1 MGDGNTLFTL
11 RHNGGNLTGTVEG
24 GGGGGFGGNDAS
36 TPIEDGKVNGDQVSF
51 KTGNSMYSGTV
62 KGDRIELQRTMASGT
77 PPPNLAPEPA
87 SSRPAIGPPP
97 DGSDPSR
104 NPNMR
109 PPASIPV
116 VLHRVQR

>member
-1 MGDGNTLFTL
+1 MLFTL

-24 GGGGGFGGNDAS
+24 IGGGGFGGSEAS

-51 KTGNSMYSGTV
+51 KTGNIIFSG
-62 KGDRIELQRTMASGT
+62 KLNGDRIELSRTMAPGAA
-77 PPPNLAPEPA
+77 PPSPAPEPA
-87 SSRPAIGPPP
+87 SLRPAIGPPP

-109 PPASIPV
+109 PPTSIQV
-116 VLHRVQR
+116 VLHRVER